1 MSFSWTYLTR
11 RLVFYNYRDYV
22 AVSIIGG
29 YTANAFYSKVAKSHD
44 TEWLMQNVYTDDE
57 SDIAFKEVTNKT
69 DGAMKRKY
77 ALAYRDKIRN
87 MRAERER
94 AA

>member
-1 MSFSWTYLTR
+1 
-11 RLVFYNYRDYV
+11 
-22 AVSIIGG
+22 
-29 YTANAFYSKVAKSHD
+29 
-44 TEWLMQNVYTDDE
+44 MQQVYTEDE
-57 SDIAFKEVTNKT
+57 SDISFKEVTNKT

-77 ALAYRDKIRN
+77 ALAYCAKIKS